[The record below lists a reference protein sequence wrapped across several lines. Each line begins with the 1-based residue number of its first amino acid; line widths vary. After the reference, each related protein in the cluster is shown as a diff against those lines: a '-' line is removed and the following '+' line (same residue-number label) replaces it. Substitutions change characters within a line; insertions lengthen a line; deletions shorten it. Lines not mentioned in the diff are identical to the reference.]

1 MSAERVAEL
10 RREAQAIRDGRWVD
24 SNPTPCPTLQERT
37 SKALGDALALFGLL
51 ADEYDRTA
59 CEVAELRRQL
69 DEHER
74 AQINAQ
80 RSELAVSS

>member
-37 SKALGDALALFGLL
+37 SKALGDALALFGFLS
-51 ADEYDRTA
+51 DEYDRVVRERD
-59 CEVAELRRQL
+59 EVRRL
-69 DEHER
+69 HDERE
-74 AQINAQ
+74 N
-80 RSELAVSS
+80 SGAVAS